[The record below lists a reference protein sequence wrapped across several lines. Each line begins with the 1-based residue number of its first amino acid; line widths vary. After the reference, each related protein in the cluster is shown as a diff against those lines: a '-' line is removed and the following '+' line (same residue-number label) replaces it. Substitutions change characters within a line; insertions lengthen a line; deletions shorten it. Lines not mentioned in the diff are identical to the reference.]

1 MVKANKAND
10 DKENNLLGELNE
22 EAPVCG
28 IVMPIANT
36 AGYPE
41 GHWTDV
47 YGIICE
53 VAKKAGF
60 DPCMVSFDEDIG
72 VIHKRIIHNLY
83 KNPIVVCDIS
93 SRNANVMFELGMR
106 LAFDK
111 PTIIIKDNLTPF
123 SFDISS
129 IEHLEYPS
137 DLRYQSINEFKSK
150 LESKIK
156 ETYKRSQL
164 DPDYSTF
171 LKDFGTFTVSR
182 LDEKEA
188 TFNEVLLEEFKELK
202 KSISMQINRSNHS
215 KVFPRSPLG
224 DFANVTSDNHLAF
237 TSDGLGGK
245 LSDILEALLEL
256 KDKYGI
262 EIPSMKRINDD
273 VVSMVFEQGI
283 SSDHKELIKEAMI
296 KF

>member
-1 MVKANKAND
+1 MAKANKAND
-10 DKENNLLGELNE
+10 ENENNLPDELNGG
-22 EAPVCG
+22 APVCG

-36 AGYPE
+36 AGYPD

-47 YGIICE
+47 YGILCE

-111 PTIIIKDNLTPF
+111 PTIIIKDKVTPF

-156 ETYKRSQL
+156 KTYRRSQSE
-164 DPDYSTF
+164 PEYSTF

-188 TFNEVLLEEFKELK
+188 SFNEVLLEEFKELK

-215 KVFPRSPLG
+215 RGLPRSPLG
-224 DFANVTSDNHLAF
+224 DIANATSENSLAF
-237 TSDGLGGK
+237 GSDGLGGK
-245 LSDILEALLEL
+245 LSDILEAMIEL
-256 KDKYGI
+256 KGSHGV
-262 EIPSMKRINDD
+262 EIPSLRKVNDD
-273 VVSMVFEQGI
+273 LVIMTFDKVI
-283 SSDHKELIKEAMI
+283 SPEHKELIKEAMVR
-296 KF
+296 F